1 MGKQILGVYTRVSSK
16 QQEDDGTSIDYQIKI
31 GKKVSKRL
39 GMKCEIY
46 NEGGKSSWN
55 DNINTRPELVRLLKD
70 VESKKVMNIWG
81 WNMDRV
87 GRNSE
92 SWWSILKVLIGWK
105 VNLYIGES
113 NKPYDF
119 SSPQDRLIVGILS
132 LLTTYDNELRRMRMM
147 FGKMESLKKG
157 QTFIGGTKP
166 FGYDV
171 DENKNLIKHPKESKM
186 VKKMFEMYKDGYNTT
201 DIQMML
207 DSSEFEPRR
216 SKGGWSIGSIQKILG
231 NDIYRGLQ
239 EWEWTEK
246 TPDGKKILI
255 EKIDINTPRI
265 VSDKL
270 FHSTSKLR
278 KRRSGHN
285 QWDTDYHSLLK
296 GFLYCDHCG
305 YRMNHRM
312 KKSEVN
318 NYYYCVY
325 MERSWLK
332 RDKSQFKPYERT
344 GDSCSMKR
352 SLIMEQTDEL
362 VWNKFLKIFSE
373 SSWIKEEFKK
383 KGLSPKGKMESEIKK
398 TIKSNRDKISRL
410 RRKEN
415 NLNDQIV
422 KVELRRM
429 NNEITKPIYEGLLDN
444 LDDTLKS
451 VTSQI
456 NVLQDEV
463 DNLKRSGSWI
473 DWVSQ
478 MNKEIEQ
485 MKDWSLEDKRTKFEQ
500 FIKRINVTYNKVTNE
515 HDLDFIFS
523 VPLVG
528 DRLVYRDEN
537 DKSKGYDIEKGEH
550 NIIVKHKNVKK
561 MSDEKVSLINTISNL
576 LGEKKSYGDISKQ
589 LNEQGIKTIRG
600 GKWSRQSVRRFF
612 DYGSKELNFVE
623 VESKKK

>member
-362 VWNKFLKIFSE
+362 VWNKFLKIFRE

-500 FIKRINVTYNKVTNE
+500 FIKKINVTYNKVTNE

>member
-1 MGKQILGVYTRVSSK
+1 
-16 QQEDDGTSIDYQIKI
+16 
-31 GKKVSKRL
+31 
-39 GMKCEIY
+39 
-46 NEGGKSSWN
+46 
-55 DNINTRPELVRLLKD
+55 
-70 VESKKVMNIWG
+70 
-81 WNMDRV
+81 
-87 GRNSE
+87 
-92 SWWSILKVLIGWK
+92 
-105 VNLYIGES
+105 
-113 NKPYDF
+113 
-119 SSPQDRLIVGILS
+119 
-132 LLTTYDNELRRMRMM
+132 
-147 FGKMESLKKG
+147 
-157 QTFIGGTKP
+157 
-166 FGYDV
+166 
-171 DENKNLIKHPKESKM
+171 
-186 VKKMFEMYKDGYNTT
+186 
-201 DIQMML
+201 
-207 DSSEFEPRR
+207 
-216 SKGGWSIGSIQKILG
+216 
-231 NDIYRGLQ
+231 
-239 EWEWTEK
+239 
-246 TPDGKKILI
+246 
-255 EKIDINTPRI
+255 
-265 VSDKL
+265 
-270 FHSTSKLR
+270 
-278 KRRSGHN
+278 
-285 QWDTDYHSLLK
+285 
-296 GFLYCDHCG
+296 
-305 YRMNHRM
+305 
-312 KKSEVN
+312 
-318 NYYYCVY
+318 
-325 MERSWLK
+325 
-332 RDKSQFKPYERT
+332 
-344 GDSCSMKR
+344 
-352 SLIMEQTDEL
+352 MEQTDEL

-500 FIKRINVTYNKVTNE
+500 FIKKINVTYNKVTNE

>member
-1 MGKQILGVYTRVSSK
+1 M
-16 QQEDDGTSIDYQIKI
+16 
-31 GKKVSKRL
+31 
-39 GMKCEIY
+39 
-46 NEGGKSSWN
+46 
-55 DNINTRPELVRLLKD
+55 
-70 VESKKVMNIWG
+70 
-81 WNMDRV
+81 
-87 GRNSE
+87 
-92 SWWSILKVLIGWK
+92 
-105 VNLYIGES
+105 
-113 NKPYDF
+113 
-119 SSPQDRLIVGILS
+119 
-132 LLTTYDNELRRMRMM
+132 
-147 FGKMESLKKG
+147 
-157 QTFIGGTKP
+157 
-166 FGYDV
+166 
-171 DENKNLIKHPKESKM
+171 
-186 VKKMFEMYKDGYNTT
+186 
-201 DIQMML
+201 
-207 DSSEFEPRR
+207 
-216 SKGGWSIGSIQKILG
+216 
-231 NDIYRGLQ
+231 
-239 EWEWTEK
+239 
-246 TPDGKKILI
+246 
-255 EKIDINTPRI
+255 
-265 VSDKL
+265 
-270 FHSTSKLR
+270 
-278 KRRSGHN
+278 
-285 QWDTDYHSLLK
+285 
-296 GFLYCDHCG
+296 
-305 YRMNHRM
+305 
-312 KKSEVN
+312 
-318 NYYYCVY
+318 
-325 MERSWLK
+325 
-332 RDKSQFKPYERT
+332 
-344 GDSCSMKR
+344 
-352 SLIMEQTDEL
+352 
-362 VWNKFLKIFSE
+362 
-373 SSWIKEEFKK
+373 
-383 KGLSPKGKMESEIKK
+383 
-398 TIKSNRDKISRL
+398 

>member
-362 VWNKFLKIFSE
+362 VWNKFLKIFRE

>member
-332 RDKSQFKPYERT
+332 RDKSKFKPYERT

-362 VWNKFLKIFSE
+362 VWNKFLKIFRE